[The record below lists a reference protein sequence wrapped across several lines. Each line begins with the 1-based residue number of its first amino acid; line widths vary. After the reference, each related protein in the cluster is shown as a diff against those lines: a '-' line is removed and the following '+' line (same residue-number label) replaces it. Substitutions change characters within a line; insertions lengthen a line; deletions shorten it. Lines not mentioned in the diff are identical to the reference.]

1 MAPLFLSQAPDRLHF
16 SMGTSHGGC
25 PKDAGQWDTDPILS
39 LTLYL
44 RIPRAASVR
53 VRGHRPGSRG
63 KPEVAALSVCDAVES
78 RSGGGQTLCGW
89 GRGSHEDYSCRAGAG
104 VLTKIPKHFSSEVR
118 KTRPE
123 TKLESLPLSQV
134 CKFSQKGV
142 PAQPPPHPWH
152 ICSHQQPHEASLR
165 DSPAFPVRK

>member
-78 RSGGGQTLCGW
+78 WSGGGRHCSG
-89 GRGSHEDYSCRAGAG
+89 GAG
-104 VLTKIPKHFSSEVR
+104 VLTKTTAVGLGQGSSRRFPSTFPAR

-134 CKFSQKGV
+134 CKFSQQGV